1 MVKKS
6 SKIGSKSNHHL
17 LEMKNILNRLIN
29 HELLSK
35 AEAKEI
41 LVNIS
46 KGSYNPSQIAS
57 FLTVYMMRHITVDE
71 LAGFR
76 EALLELCIAID
87 FTAYNTID
95 LCGTGGD
102 GKDTF
107 NISTLASFV
116 TAGAGIKVAKHGN
129 YGVSSISGSSNVM
142 ESLGIKFSNDQSFLE
157 RCLNEAGISILHA
170 PLFHPAMKNVAPI
183 RKELAVKTF
192 FNMLGPMVNPSFPIN
207 QLVGVFSL
215 ELARMYSYLYQDTT
229 TNFTILHSL
238 DGYDEISLTGSTKT
252 ISNKSERMLKP
263 EDFGV
268 SRLSASEIHGGNSI
282 EDAARLFLEIIS
294 GKGTQAQNNV
304 VCANAGMAIATVN
317 GLSPLQGFEMAQE
330 SLLSGR
336 GLTALKKLQQISAL

>member
-1 MVKKS
+1 
-6 SKIGSKSNHHL
+6 
-17 LEMKNILNRLIN
+17 MKNILNRLIN
-29 HELLSK
+29 HETLSK
-35 AEAKEI
+35 EDAKNV

-46 KGSYNPSQIAS
+46 SGSYNPSQIAS
-57 FLTVYMMRHITVDE
+57 FLTVYMMRSISIEE

-87 FTAYNTID
+87 LSAYNTID

-116 TAGAGIKVAKHGN
+116 TAGAGVKVAKHGN

-142 ESLGIKFSNDQSFLE
+142 ENLGIKFSNDASFLE
-157 RCLNEAGISILHA
+157 KCIDQAGICVLHA

-192 FNMLGPMVNPSFPIN
+192 FNMLGPMVNPSFPKN
-207 QLVGVFSL
+207 QLVGVFNL
-215 ELARMYSYLYQDTT
+215 ELARMYAYLYQNTT

-238 DGYDEISLTGSTKT
+238 DGYDEISLTCNTKT
-252 ISNKSERMLKP
+252 ITNSMEGMLQP
-263 EDFGV
+263 SDFGV
-268 SRLSASEIHGGNSI
+268 KMLQQSDIEGGKTIEESAAIFTSI
-282 EDAARLFLEIIS
+282 LS
-294 GKGTQAQNNV
+294 GKGTEAQNNV

-317 GLSPLQGFEMAQE
+317 KLTPIQGFELAKE
-330 SLLSGR
+330 SLLSGK
-336 GLTALKKLQQISAL
+336 ALKVIKKLKDLSI